1 MIWHDSDFCFC
12 FEGVTADQV
21 SPEREGVTQSEEE
34 SVTLKCSYETSSN
47 NVYLYWYRQYPGQAP
62 QYLLR
67 KGARNWSGNED
78 IPDPRFDSTT
88 SQTSTELH
96 IKVLTLADTA
106 LYYCALRVAQWYK
119 VSEMLYKNSEAN
131 RQFFNERDQSHFLIG
146 IISVSHNLRFQGKLS
161 DRGYTCYLNAWRFQ
175 N

>member
-1 MIWHDSDFCFC
+1 MFESNFCFC

-62 QYLLR
+62 QYLLY
-67 KGARNWSGNED
+67 KGARSRSGEHSS
-78 IPDPRFDSTT
+78 DPRFDSTT

>member
-1 MIWHDSDFCFC
+1 MFESNFCFC

-34 SVTLKCSYETSSN
+34 SVRLKCSYETSSSY
-47 NVYLYWYRQYPGQAP
+47 VLLYWYRQYPGQVP

-67 KGARNWSGNED
+67 KGARSYSDNRYEHISD
-78 IPDPRFDSTT
+78 RRFDSTT

-106 LYYCALRVAQWYK
+106 LYYCALRVAQ
-119 VSEMLYKNSEAN
+119 SEEHTSEL
-131 RQFFNERDQSHFLIG
+131 Q
-146 IISVSHNLRFQGKLS
+146 
-161 DRGYTCYLNAWRFQ
+161 
-175 N
+175 